1 MIAVLQRVS
10 NASVSVDG
18 NVVGKIDKG
27 LLIFLGVFKDDNE
40 EDINFLSEKIPT
52 FRIFKDEKNKMN
64 LSLIDVNG
72 EVLVVSQFTLCGNW
86 QKGRRPS
93 FLDAAKPVLGNQLYE
108 KFVEK
113 LKNFGGAVETGKF
126 GAMMDVSL
134 TNDGPVTFVMDSK
147 IKGD

>member
-147 IKGD
+147 IK